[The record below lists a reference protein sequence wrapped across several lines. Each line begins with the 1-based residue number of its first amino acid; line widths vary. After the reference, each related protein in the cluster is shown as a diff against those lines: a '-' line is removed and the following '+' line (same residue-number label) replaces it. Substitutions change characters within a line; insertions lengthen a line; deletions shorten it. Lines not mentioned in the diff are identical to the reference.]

1 METRLNIWLSEPFFE
16 QLGPDWQIDNGL
28 LLTGKSWLVLKSWYT
43 DGDLEQGFWRRTS
56 PNFNFLC
63 GAGYPNGELTCRLIN
78 SLVTLLFQMLA
89 YSVEVEFERTS
100 QVLKEKEYFFVV

>member
-16 QLGPDWQIDNGL
+16 QPGPDWQIDNGL

-43 DGDLEQGFWRRTS
+43 DGDLEQGF
-56 PNFNFLC
+56 FNLLC
-63 GAGYPNGELTCRLIN
+63 GAGYPNAELTCRLIN